1 MDFNYKIKI
10 NEIIKNI
17 FNKQIK
23 TDRLVLEG
31 LNKETIK
38 DVYYQILYKYLVFY
52 FATDDDSFED
62 FYKDFIKSVI
72 EFSKTSSR
80 FDDKLLMININDRKS
95 LGLIKKYVQGYKIGK
110 LDFEDREDLVSLIEY
125 FYLVSLLENKHRNKF
140 RMLQMNKEEVNKPV
154 DKIKVMYINNN
165 YLEKNML
172 IRKNKPTTSLNDL
185 VKMIEKNNVEIEKYK
200 NNTVVYEDNV
210 YDLRKKDNEKDNNV
224 FKE

>member
-185 VKMIEKNNVEIEKYK
+185 VKMIEKNNTVIEKYK

-210 YDLRKKDNEKDNNV
+210 YDLRKKDNEKDNKV